1 MSNKSIDKSFW
12 VIVPAAGSGKR
23 MQISRPKQYL
33 DLAGKYLI
41 DRTLDQL
48 LSHPQIENVALGL
61 TENDYYWQESSWYQH
76 PNVHVFSGGEER
88 SETVKNGL
96 QFLAEKHAVED
107 QFIMVHDAARP
118 LITHAEINALI
129 ENDNPVGALLA
140 IPAKDT
146 IKQSI
151 NANEHPA
158 RVLTTLDRQQIWHAQ
173 TPQKFVASALLTAL
187 KYAESKNIPITDE
200 SSALE
205 VMGKHPD
212 LVVGQSSNFKVTL
225 PFDFIMANA
234 LMQYQLNSPSTK
246 TTAHKE

>member
-1 MSNKSIDKSFW
+1 MDKSFW

-48 LSHPQIENVALGL
+48 LSHPQISNIALGL
-61 TENDYYWQESSWYQH
+61 TEHDYYWRESCWYEH
-76 PNVHVFSGGEER
+76 PNVHVFHGGDER

-96 QFLAEKHAVED
+96 EFLAQQHQIQHE
-107 QFIMVHDAARP
+107 FIMVHDAARP
-118 LITHAEINALI
+118 LISHAEIDALI
-129 ENDNPVGALLA
+129 ANDNPIGALLA

-146 IKQSI
+146 VKQSI
-151 NANEHPA
+151 SANESPA
-158 RVLTTLDRQQIWHAQ
+158 RVLTTLDRQQIWLAQ
-173 TPQKFVASALLTAL
+173 TPQKFVANDLLLALN
-187 KYAESKNIPITDE
+187 YASTKNMTITDE

-205 VMGKHPD
+205 MMGKHPD
-212 LVVGQSSNFKVTL
+212 LVVGQPSNFKVTL

-234 LMQYQLNSPSTK
+234 LMQYQLSDQRNKKQTK
-246 TTAHKE
+246 E